1 MMKKVIALFLCV
13 LMLVPVLASC
23 NQKVDENDKG
33 AYIYMYLSDQV
44 YDLDPA
50 YAYNNESA
58 LRVVSLLF
66 DNLFVLDE
74 NGKVKKSL
82 AKDYTIREDDKKG
95 EYEMIITLNET
106 SWSDGS
112 TITAND
118 VYFAWTR
125 ILSPANNFEAASLLF
140 DIKNARAAKEGDS
153 EISIDDVAISAINE
167 SQIQIFFEE
176 KIDYDQFLLNLT
188 SYALVPL
195 RSEIVEKNSDWAK
208 KPATICT
215 SGPFRLRE
223 VSYVPGEEKMVL
235 ERNMYYYR
243 DIVEDELDKSVT
255 PYRIIVDYTMTDEQI
270 MQAYNDG
277 KLFFVGDVPL
287 SIRGSFATDVKPE
300 DAMSTHTYVLNQ
312 NALIKRTDGAPDEK
326 LFANADVRNALS
338 AAIDRE
344 AIAEAVVYAKAAT
357 ALVPCGVFN
366 AGNKGG
372 LFSKAKTFRDVGG
385 DIIATSKNEQK
396 AQDLLTKAG
405 VTASN
410 YEFSISVP
418 AYDEVHV
425 AIAEMVAAS
434 WSALG
439 FKVSVNKVETIAN
452 DEEDKS
458 TQEIDRNIRD
468 DVFAENFRAGKF
480 EVAAVDYVAHSADAF
495 SVLAPYAKSFTGL
508 ASSAEKRTEFIIP
521 THVSGYDKAEYNAL
535 IESAFAEKDIKA
547 RAEILHEAEKM
558 LMEDMPVIPI
568 VFNQTKTL
576 ISKDLSKVVT
586 TYYGTFNFNKAK
598 LKDYQQYVPTE
609 EK

>member
-1 MMKKVIALFLCV
+1 MMKKVIALLLCV
-13 LMLVPVLASC
+13 LMLVPALASC
-23 NQKVDENDKG
+23 NKKVDENDKG

-74 NGKVKKSL
+74 NGKVRKSL
-82 AKDYTIREDDKKG
+82 AKDYTIREDEEKG

-112 TITAND
+112 AITAND

-125 ILSPANNFEAASLLF
+125 ILSPANSFEAASLLF

-167 SQIQIFFEE
+167 TQLQIFFEE

-195 RSEIVEKNSDWAK
+195 RSEIVEKNTDWAK

-223 VSYVPGEEKMVL
+223 VSYVSGSERMVL

-243 DIVEDELDKSVT
+243 DIEEDELDKSVT
-255 PYRIIVDYTMTDEQI
+255 PYRLIIDYTMTDEQI
-270 MQAYNDG
+270 EEAYNAG

-287 SIRGSFATDVKPE
+287 SIRDSLGAEVKPE

-312 NALIKRTDGAPDEK
+312 NALIKRTDGAPAEK

-338 AAIDRE
+338 AVIDRE

-357 ALVPCGVFN
+357 ALVPNGVFN
-366 AGNKGG
+366 AGNKGS
-372 LFSKAKTFRDVGG
+372 LFSKAKTFREVGG
-385 DIIATSKNEQK
+385 DMIETSANTAK
-396 AQDLLTKAG
+396 AQELLTKAG
-405 VTASN
+405 ITASK
-410 YEFSISVP
+410 YEFAISVP

-425 AIAEMVAAS
+425 AIAEMVAES

-439 FKVSVNKVETIAN
+439 FKVSVNKIEVVVNTDI
-452 DEEDKS
+452 DKS
-458 TQEIDRNIRD
+458 IGEAHKDIRD
-468 DVFAENFRAGKF
+468 DIFAENFREGKF
-480 EVAAVDYVAHSADAF
+480 EVAAVDYVAPSADAF

-508 ASSAEKRTEFIIP
+508 ASSADKRTEFVIP
-521 THVSGYDKAEYNAL
+521 THISGYDKAEYNAL
-535 IESAFAEKDIKA
+535 IESAYEEKDLKA

-576 ISKDLSKVVT
+576 ISKDLSKVNV
-586 TYYGTFNFNKAK
+586 TYYGTFNFNRAK

-609 EK
+609 E

>member
-1 MMKKVIALFLCV
+1 MMKKVIALLLCV

-112 TITAND
+112 AITAND

-223 VSYVPGEEKMVL
+223 VSYKAGEEKMVL

-243 DIVEDELDKSVT
+243 DIEEDELDKSVT
-255 PYRIIVDYTMTDEQI
+255 PYRLIVDYTMTDEQI

-287 SIRGSFATDVKPE
+287 SIRGSFGTDVKPE
-300 DAMSTHTYVLNQ
+300 DALSTHTYVLNQ
-312 NALIKRTDGAPDEK
+312 NALIKRTDGAPAEK

-357 ALVPCGVFN
+357 ALVPYGVYN

-372 LFSKAKTFRDVGG
+372 LFSKAKAFRDVGG

-396 AQDLLTKAG
+396 AQELLTKAG

-439 FKVSVNKVETIAN
+439 FNVSVNKVEAIAN
-452 DEEDKS
+452 DDQDKS
-458 TQEIDRNIRD
+458 TQETDENIRD
-468 DVFAENFRAGKF
+468 DIFAEDFRAGKF

-609 EK
+609 E

>member
-1 MMKKVIALFLCV
+1 MMKKVIALLLCV

-243 DIVEDELDKSVT
+243 DIEEDELDKSVT
-255 PYRIIVDYTMTDEQI
+255 PYRLIVDYTMTDEQI

-287 SIRGSFATDVKPE
+287 SIRGSFGADIKPE
-300 DAMSTHTYVLNQ
+300 DALSTHTYVLNQ
-312 NALIKRTDGAPDEK
+312 NALIKRTDGAPAEK

-338 AAIDRE
+338 VAIDRE

-396 AQDLLTKAG
+396 AQELLTKAG
-405 VTASN
+405 VTASK

-458 TQEIDRNIRD
+458 TQEVDRNIRD

-609 EK
+609 E

>member
-1 MMKKVIALFLCV
+1 MMKRIISLILCLV
-13 LMLVPVLASC
+13 LVGSVFAGCSSGP
-23 NQKVDENDKG
+23 NDEDKG
-33 AYIYMYLSDQV
+33 AYINMYLTDMV

-50 YAYNNESA
+50 NAFANESA
-58 LRVVSLLF
+58 LKIVSLLF
-66 DNLFVLDE
+66 ENLFYIDDDGDIKKELAAKYVITEDE
-74 NGKVKKSL
+74 KNN
-82 AKDYTIREDDKKG
+82 
-95 EYEMIITLNET
+95 EYYMTITLGEGT
-106 SWSDGS
+106 WSDG
-112 TITAND
+112 IAVTAND
-118 VYFAWTR
+118 VVYAWKRVLDNENSFA
-125 ILSPANNFEAASLLF
+125 AASLLF
-140 DIKNARAAKEGDS
+140 DIKNARAAKAGDA
-153 EISIDDVAISAINE
+153 SIDDVGVYALNE
-167 SQIQIFFEE
+167 KEVKVEFEG

-243 DIVEDELDKSVT
+243 DIEEDELDKSVT
-255 PYRIIVDYTMTDEQI
+255 PYRLIVDYTMTDEQI

-287 SIRGSFATDVKPE
+287 SIRGSFGADVKPE
-300 DAMSTHTYVLNQ
+300 DALSTHTYVLNQ
-312 NALIKRTDGAPDEK
+312 NALIKRTDGAPAEK

-405 VTASN
+405 VTASK

-458 TQEIDRNIRD
+458 TQEVDRNIRD

-609 EK
+609 E

>member
-1 MMKKVIALFLCV
+1 MMKKVIALLLCV

-33 AYIYMYLSDQV
+33 AYIYMYLADQV

-58 LRVVSLLF
+58 LKVVSLLF

-74 NGKVKKSL
+74 NGKVRKSL
-82 AKDYTIREDDKKG
+82 AKDYTINEDDKTG

-106 SWSDGS
+106 CWSDGS
-112 TITAND
+112 AITAND

-125 ILSPANNFEAASLLF
+125 ILNPTNSCEAAALLY
-140 DIKNARAAKEGDS
+140 DIKNARAAKEGDG

-167 SQIQIFFEE
+167 SQIQILFEE
-176 KIDYDQFLLNLT
+176 KIDYNQFLLNLT

-195 RSEIVEKNSDWAK
+195 RSEIVEKNADWAK

-223 VSYVPGEEKMVL
+223 VSYVEGEERMVL

-243 DIVEDELDKSVT
+243 DILEDELDKSVT
-255 PYRIIVDYTMTDEQI
+255 PYRLIVDYTMTDEQI

-287 SIRGSFATDVKPE
+287 SIRGKLGTDVELE

-312 NALIKRTDGAPDEK
+312 NALIKRVDGAPAEK

-338 AAIDRE
+338 KAIDRE

-357 ALVPCGVFN
+357 ALVPYGVYN

-372 LFSKAKTFRDVGG
+372 LFSKAKTFRAVGG
-385 DIIATSKNEQK
+385 DIIATSPN
-396 AQDLLTKAG
+396 AQEATALLTKAG

-439 FKVSVNKVETIAN
+439 FKVSVNAVETIPN
-452 DEEDKS
+452 DEKDKS
-458 TQEIDRNIRD
+458 TNEVDSTIRD
-468 DVFAENFRAGKF
+468 DVFAENFRAGNF

-508 ASSAEKRTEFIIP
+508 ASSAEKRTEFKIP
-521 THVSGYDKAEYNAL
+521 THISGYDKAEYNAL
-535 IESAFAEKDIKA
+535 IESALAEKDIKA
-547 RAEILHEAEKM
+547 RAEILHEAENM

-576 ISKDLSKVVT
+576 MSKDLTKVTT

-598 LKDYQQYVPTE
+598 LKDYQLYIPTE
-609 EK
+609 E